1 VLPNTWFSIELSVKT
16 PVPEWG
22 GRELFVGQEEDAAM
36 DGSRPDLLGVE
47 AADGVSSGE
56 VYDEQTLRQQ
66 IDKKVDFETF
76 FAQAPRINPNVSKIT
91 GVICG
96 YRVEEIED
104 KLMQQIRYL
113 DKLIDELAKGKA
125 MDKILRK

>member
-1 VLPNTWFSIELSVKT
+1 MKTTDYTRVFKMSFASVYPHYVTKAEKKGRTKEELHAVIQWLT
-16 PVPEWG
+16 G
-22 GRELFVGQEEDAAM
+22 
-36 DGSRPDLLGVE
+36 
-47 AADGVSSGE
+47 
-56 VYDEQTLRQQ
+56 YDDKALQKQ
-66 IDKKVDFETF
+66 IDNKVNFETF
-76 FAQAPRINPNVSKIT
+76 FAEAPRINPNASKIT

-113 DKLIDELAKGKA
+113 DKLVDELAKGKA

>member
-1 VLPNTWFSIELSVKT
+1 MRTDNTRIYKMSFASVYPHYIAKA
-16 PVPEWG
+16 ERK
-22 GRELFVGQEEDAAM
+22 GRTKA
-36 DGSRPDLLGVE
+36 
-47 AADGVSSGE
+47 E
-56 VYDEQTLRQQ
+56 VDEIIFWLTGYDEQTFQQ
-66 IDKKVDFETF
+66 HLDNKTNFENF
-76 FAQAPRINPNVSKIT
+76 FALAPQINPNVSKIT

-125 MDKILRK
+125 MEKILRQ